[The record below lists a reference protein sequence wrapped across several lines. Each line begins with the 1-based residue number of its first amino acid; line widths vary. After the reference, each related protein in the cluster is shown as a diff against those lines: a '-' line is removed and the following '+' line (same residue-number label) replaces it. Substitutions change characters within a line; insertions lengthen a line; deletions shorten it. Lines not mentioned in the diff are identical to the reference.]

1 MPDANDIPQGYTWA
15 LSESQFINHI
25 GRVFTKKVP
34 LPDGS
39 EEKWAA
45 IRIEPHHVNTWGF
58 AHGALIACMAECGN
72 ATAGWD
78 PSGPPCVAVD
88 LSIQFI
94 GAPKLGDLLEVRGFL
109 TKRTR
114 TLVFS
119 RCEGMIGGKIVF
131 TATSVQ
137 KVVGA

>member
-1 MPDANDIPQGYTWA
+1 MSDANDIPEGYIYEKSP
-15 LSESQFINHI
+15 SEFFNHI
-25 GRVFTKKVP
+25 GRVFTKTVKA
-34 LPDGS
+34 PDGD

-45 IRIEPHHVNTWGF
+45 IRIEPYHANSWGF
-58 AHGALIACMAECGN
+58 AHGALIASMAEAGT
-72 ATAGWD
+72 ATAGYD
-78 PSGPPCVAVD
+78 PSAPPCVAID

-94 GAPKLGDLLEVRGFL
+94 GAPKLGDFLEVRGFL

-119 RCEGMIGGKIVF
+119 RCEGSVNGKPMF

-137 KVVGA
+137 KVIDT